1 MNSGFHR
8 RLIFILKMKT
18 IIFIV
23 LFVCVVLSLGEKAR
37 FDNYRVYSI
46 EVETDEQLKVL
57 KEIENQKDGP
67 LFLMPPT
74 ATQTFV
80 EFIVPPHKFA
90 DISELCEKF
99 QMKNDLKIDNLQRF
113 DQKKKIMSHYFEI

>member
-1 MNSGFHR
+1 
-8 RLIFILKMKT
+8 MKA

-23 LFVCVVLSLGEKAR
+23 LFVCVALSLGEKAR

-46 EVETDEQLKVL
+46 DVETDEQLQVL
-57 KEIENQKDGP
+57 KEIENQQNGV

-74 ATQTFV
+74 TTQTFV
-80 EFIVPPHKFA
+80 ELIVPPHKFA

-113 DQKKKIMSHYFEI
+113 DQKIKV